1 MAITDKKF
9 IPIDVHRANNDSN
22 GTREIIENHE
32 IVKYRIDSN
41 IRVWYNDLNTNYDP
55 HWHNA
60 LEIICSID
68 NYYDAVIADTTYRI
82 REGDI
87 LIIPSGEI
95 HQLIAPETG
104 TRFIFMIDLSVISKI
119 CGFSNIQALMSQPL
133 HITNTS
139 PPYISDDLHRI
150 LMQVSTEY
158 FGMGAYKELTIFSL
172 LINFFVHIGNNHI
185 NSSQFFP
192 NVRVYKQKEYIQ
204 KFNDVMDYI
213 DAHYMDE
220 LTLEDVASTIG
231 FSKYHFTRL
240 FKQYTNTTFYDYL
253 SFKRIKVAEN
263 LLMQPDLSITEVAL
277 QSGFS
282 SISTFNRCFKQQK
295 NCTPSEYRNLYSH
308 KGDPFL

>member
-1 MAITDKKF
+1 MAIRKGNVN
-9 IPIDVHRANNDSN
+9 PIDYYMQNNDWS
-22 GTREIIENHE
+22 GREVSGNHE
-32 IVKYRIDSN
+32 IVKYRVDSN
-41 IRVWYNDLNTNYDP
+41 VRIWFNEQDISYAP

-60 LEIICSID
+60 LEIICPIE
-68 NYYDAVIADTTYRI
+68 NYYDVIIGENSYHI
-82 REGDI
+82 NPGEI

-95 HQLIAPETG
+95 HQLQAPDSG
-104 TRFIFMIDLSVISKI
+104 TRFIFMFDLSAISGLN
-119 CGFSNIQALMSQPL
+119 GFSNIQSIMAQPL
-133 HITNTS
+133 FITNTS
-139 PPYISDDLHRI
+139 HPYIHDDLYRL
-150 LMQVSTEY
+150 LMQISNEY
-158 FGMGAYKELTIFSL
+158 FGMDAFKELTIFSL

-185 NSSQFFP
+185 NNSQFFP

-213 DAHYMDE
+213 DTHYMDE

-253 SFKRIKVAEN
+253 SFKRIKVAES
-263 LLMQPDLSITEVAL
+263 LLMQPDLSITEIAL

-295 NCTPSEYRNLYSH
+295 NCTPSEYRSLYST
-308 KGDPFL
+308 KGDRFR